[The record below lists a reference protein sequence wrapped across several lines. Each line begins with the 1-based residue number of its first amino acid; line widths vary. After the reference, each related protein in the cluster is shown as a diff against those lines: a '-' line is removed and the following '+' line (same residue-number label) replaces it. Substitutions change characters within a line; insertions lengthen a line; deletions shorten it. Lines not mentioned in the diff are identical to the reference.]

1 MTGVSYTLQQIE
13 NISFSDFKYK
23 LPERTLKI
31 LDDIER
37 KVGSPN
43 YVKTPNFKK
52 RRNNYGDEN
61 WDSIR
66 SFKTTKINEA
76 STKEEEIILEI
87 KKILNKMTQT
97 TFEDNCMALIELMDT
112 NEAILNENNMKKI
125 SNIIF
130 TTGINN
136 SLLGDVFAE
145 LYKVLMNKYEIMID
159 VFDENLQSFMKV
171 FDNIEYVSPDE
182 DYDRFCEINKINEKR
197 TKLSSF
203 FVSLMKIDVI
213 GPETIVSVI
222 LNLQNMIIKM
232 YKNKEDRN
240 KIDEI
245 CENMFILITKGKEQ
259 MRTVDSFHV
268 IEKNVTDFSNIN
280 KKEYPG
286 MTNKSIF
293 KNMDILDDLKV

>member
-1 MTGVSYTLQQIE
+1 MSSVSYTLQQIE
-13 NISFSDFKYK
+13 QISFSNLKYS
-23 LPERTLKI
+23 LPEKTLRI
-31 LDDIER
+31 LDDIEK

-52 RRNNYGDEN
+52 RRNNYEDGN

-66 SFKTTKINEA
+66 SFTATKITEVC
-76 STKEEEIILEI
+76 SKEEEIILEI

-112 NEAILNENNMKKI
+112 NESILNQMNMKRI

-136 SLLGDVFAE
+136 SLLGHVFAE
-145 LYKVLMNKYEIMID
+145 LYKVLMNKYEVMID
-159 VFDENLQSFMKV
+159 VFDENLKSFMTV

-197 TKLSSF
+197 AKLSSF
-203 FVSLMKIDVI
+203 FVNLMKIEVI
-213 GPETIVSVI
+213 SAETLVNIV
-222 LNLQNMIIKM
+222 LKLQNMIVNM
-232 YKNKEDRN
+232 YKNKENRN

-245 CENMFILITKGKEQ
+245 CENLFILITKGKEQ
-259 MRTVDSFHV
+259 MRTLRSFST
-268 IEKNVTDFSNIN
+268 IEKNVTDFSKIN
-280 KKEYPG
+280 KKEYQG
-286 MTNKSIF
+286 MSNKSIF

>member
-37 KVGSPN
+37 KVGCPT

-66 SFKTTKINEA
+66 SFTTTKITEA

-87 KKILNKMTQT
+87 KKILNKMTQI
-97 TFEDNCMALIELMDT
+97 TFEYNCMALIELMDE
-112 NEAILNENNMKKI
+112 NESILNEINMKKI

-197 TKLSSF
+197 AKLSSF
-203 FVSLMKIDVI
+203 FVSLMKIEVI
-213 GPETIVSVI
+213 SPETLVDIV
-222 LNLQNMIIKM
+222 LNLQNMIVTM
-232 YKNKEDRN
+232 YKNKENRN

-245 CENMFILITKGKEQ
+245 CENIFILITKGKEQ
-259 MRTVDSFHV
+259 MRTLSCFSA
-268 IEKNVTDFSNIN
+268 IEKNVTDFSKIN
-280 KKEYPG
+280 KKEYQG
-286 MTNKSIF
+286 MSNKSIF

>member
-13 NISFSDFKYK
+13 NISFSDFKYN
-23 LPERTLKI
+23 LPEKTLRI
-31 LDDIER
+31 LDDIEK

-66 SFKTTKINEA
+66 SFTTTKITEA
-76 STKEEEIILEI
+76 SSREEEIILEI

-112 NEAILNENNMKKI
+112 NEPILNEINMKKI

-136 SLLGDVFAE
+136 SLMGDVFAE

-159 VFDENLQSFMKV
+159 VFDENLKSFMKV
-171 FDNIEYVSPDE
+171 FDSIEYVSPDE
-182 DYDRFCEINKINEKR
+182 DYDRFCEINKINDR
-197 TKLSSF
+197 RSKLSSF
-203 FVSLMKIDVI
+203 FVSLMKIEVI
-213 GPETIVSVI
+213 GPETIVDVV
-222 LNLQNMIIKM
+222 LNLQNMIINM
-232 YKNKEDRN
+232 YKNKENRN

-259 MRTVDSFHV
+259 MTASDSFTL
-268 IEKNVTDFSNIN
+268 IEKNVIDFSKIN

-286 MTNKSIF
+286 MSNKSIF